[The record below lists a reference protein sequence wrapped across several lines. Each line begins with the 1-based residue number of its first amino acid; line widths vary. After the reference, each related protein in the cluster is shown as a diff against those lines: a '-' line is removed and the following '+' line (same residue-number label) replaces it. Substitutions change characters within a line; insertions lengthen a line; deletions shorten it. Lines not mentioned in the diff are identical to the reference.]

1 MRASNQPKSV
11 QATTARF
18 FFEVNSIL
26 THRVKLLVLI
36 ALILGMTT
44 PVLANERLDLLK
56 RVSAAGAPML
66 TLKMLD
72 QAQPGIDQDLYEWI
86 LWEQER
92 LAILAEWQQWDKL
105 LIRVETLP
113 PDIPEQ
119 FRQQVATFR
128 ARAFLE
134 LGQRQSAR
142 QALRAQLWQDRAQES
157 ADYETWSRLVI
168 ESYIDDGRTEDA
180 RGAMLRFDQDFKS
193 TDLSWLLLRARV
205 LVESGRYQQAVQ
217 ILQGR
222 DEWQARLTSTLA
234 TLRMGRV
241 DSAEVW
247 RQVTKRSKDE
257 ALADAERSSLWAMG
271 YFAAQKMAAVDRVVA
286 LESLF
291 RGKLQS
297 PLKLFQLS
305 VDLLWQAYVEYAEM
319 VGNRSEILLGADD
332 EWLELASAASQA
344 TPVKARALYAMLMLR
359 SASGEVR
366 NRAASGYMKTFAEM
380 DEGERRLLENL
391 FNHSETFSNAR
402 DIPAGIRFQLV
413 DLALKSADIEEAT
426 RLMSGLNSVP
436 PGTSRLDW
444 QLRQSRVLILGGRY
458 EEGNEVLKGLIG
470 EYLEPNPEATDR
482 ILQVL
487 FDVQTVGLHAEAIEH
502 FGRLLQLDIEARRR
516 REILFWI
523 ADSYRGL
530 EKYEQA
536 ALLYLQ
542 SAMLPSPQSMDPW
555 AQTARY
561 NAAESL
567 QLAGLVDDARRIYQG
582 LLDVTEDAARRSV
595 LSHKIQ
601 QLWLNQAAQ

>member
-157 ADYETWSRLVI
+157 ADYETWRRLVI

-180 RGAMLRFDQDFKS
+180 RVAMLRFDQDFKS

-217 ILQGR
+217 ILQGL

>member
-157 ADYETWSRLVI
+157 ADYETWRRLVI

-180 RGAMLRFDQDFKS
+180 RVAMLRFDQDFKS

-217 ILQGR
+217 ILQGL

-234 TLRMGRV
+234 PLRMGRV